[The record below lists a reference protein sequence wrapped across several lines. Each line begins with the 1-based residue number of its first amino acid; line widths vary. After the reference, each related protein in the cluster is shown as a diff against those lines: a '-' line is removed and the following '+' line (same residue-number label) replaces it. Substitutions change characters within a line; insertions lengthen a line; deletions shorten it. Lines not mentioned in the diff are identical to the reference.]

1 MNAIEVS
8 ELSKRYRLYRE
19 KRSVVR
25 SFMGRSHPTRRW
37 EDVWALR
44 DVSFAVTKGE
54 TIGVIGR
61 NGSGKTTLLKLLA
74 NITVPDS
81 GRIDLRHP
89 SSALLEL
96 GAGFESELT
105 GRENIY
111 LSGTLLGLS
120 HRQIRQRFDRIVE
133 FAGLGAFID
142 APIQTYSTGMW
153 MRLGFAMAIHVDFE
167 ILLIDEVLAV
177 GDLAFQ
183 DRCFERFRE
192 LKAAGTTILF
202 VSHSLQQVNQVCNR
216 AIWLDAGRVRM
227 YDRVEMVTMGYAGA
241 VQAEQAVE
249 AAAAGGQ
256 APVWQ
261 RRWGTQEAVI
271 VGVSCLDG
279 AGREA
284 TTFRT
289 GEPMEVVI
297 HYQTRQPVEA
307 PVFGVGVHRADG
319 THLCGPNT
327 RAYGFEIEMIEGSG
341 EVRFAMPALPL
352 LEGQY
357 RLSVAV
363 YDRQIQHPLD
373 HHDQMY
379 GFDVLSNAAE
389 ERYGLIK
396 PFGTWQHRTRTM
408 LGEQIPSRI

>member
-1 MNAIEVS
+1 MDAIRVEQ
-8 ELSKRYRLYRE
+8 LSKRYRIWRR
-19 KRSVVR
+19 KRSVVGGLFGAQWGVR
-25 SFMGRSHPTRRW
+25 AW
-37 EDVWALR
+37 DDVWALR
-44 DVSFAVTKGE
+44 DVSFAVTRGE

-74 NITVPDS
+74 GITVPDS
-81 GRIDLRHP
+81 GRVSLHHT

-120 HRQIRQRFDRIVE
+120 HRQIRERFDRIVE

-183 DRCFERFRE
+183 ERCFERFRE

-202 VSHSLQQVNQVCNR
+202 VSHNLQQVNQVCNR
-216 AIWLDAGRVRM
+216 AIWLDAGQVRM
-227 YDRVEMVTMGYAGA
+227 YDRVETVTMAYAGD
-241 VQAEQAVE
+241 VQAEQA
-249 AAAAGGQ
+249 ADTAAAGGQ
-256 APVWQ
+256 VPAWQ

-279 AGREA
+279 TGREA
-284 TTFRT
+284 ATFRT

-297 HYQTRQPVEA
+297 RYQTRRPIEA

-396 PFGTWQHRTRTM
+396 PFGTWQHRTRTV